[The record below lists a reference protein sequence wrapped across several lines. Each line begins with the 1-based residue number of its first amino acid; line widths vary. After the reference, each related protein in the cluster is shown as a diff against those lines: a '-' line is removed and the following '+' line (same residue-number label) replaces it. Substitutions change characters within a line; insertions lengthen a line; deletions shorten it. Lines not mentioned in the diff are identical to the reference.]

1 MPLYR
6 VWVLT
11 SLSET
16 GYLIISLESM
26 YFRVRILNL
35 QRLTYTKEYVKRIL
49 NDELV
54 DKKNKQYL
62 LHEDPKPGRFYILPK
77 SHKVNLIPV
86 GPLSLP
92 TINLLNAFH
101 SLLIFIGKPLF
112 CTIPS
117 YVKDTTD
124 FLTNSPPLT
133 FFLIMPCLSRLMS
146 RHCILT
152 SHIMKELM
160 LVVFSFKN
168 ALINISLRKPF
179 ATSFE

>member
-1 MPLYR
+1 MRIPNLDASIF
-6 VWVLT
+6 
-11 SLSET
+11 SLKA
-16 GYLIISLESM
+16 I
-26 YFRVRILNL
+26 
-35 QRLTYTKEYVKRIL
+35 
-49 NDELV
+49 
-54 DKKNKQYL
+54 
-62 LHEDPKPGRFYILPK
+62 K
-77 SHKVNLIPV
+77 SIIPV

-101 SLLIFIGKPLF
+101 SLLIFIGKPLV

-160 LVVFSFKN
+160 LVVFFLQKRTN
-168 ALINISLRKPF
+168 KHIPTETICDLIRIIFTMSNF
-179 ATSFE
+179 AFNSKHYLQKHGTAMGTRMAPS

>member
-1 MPLYR
+1 
-6 VWVLT
+6 
-11 SLSET
+11 
-16 GYLIISLESM
+16 M

-77 SHKVNLIPV
+77 SHKVNNPSRPIV
-86 GPLSLP
+86 SSNNQP
-92 TINLLNAFH
+92 TECISQFVDFH
-101 SLLIFIGKPLF
+101 RQTLGLHYTVIRQI
-112 CTIPS
+112 
-117 YVKDTTD
+117 KDTTD

>member
-1 MPLYR
+1 
-6 VWVLT
+6 
-11 SLSET
+11 
-16 GYLIISLESM
+16 M

-49 NDELV
+49 NDELI
-54 DKKNKQYL
+54 DKKKTNNTCYMRIPNLDASIISLKA
-62 LHEDPKPGRFYILPK
+62 IK
-77 SHKVNLIPV
+77 SITPV

-101 SLLIFIGKPLF
+101 SLLIFIGKPLV